1 MLSAFAQDSTPLV
14 RPAQRKQTTYPL
26 VARYGFPGATRDS
39 VTGTWQGN
47 RTAPG
52 WRAPPPLR
60 KTSRIECPYAR
71 SPSFSS
77 LDLEKSASAPVS
89 RERHELAIRLS
100 R

>member
-1 MLSAFAQDSTPLV
+1 MVSAFAQDSTPLV
-14 RPAQRKQTTYPL
+14 RPVQRKRTADPL
-26 VARYGFPGATRDS
+26 VARYGFPGATTDS

-52 WRAPPPLR
+52 WRASPPLR
-60 KTSRIECPYAR
+60 KASRRECPYAG
-71 SPSFSS
+71 SPSSSS